1 MSVEVRIKSAL
12 QETKY
17 KPDPNGE
24 YTTEIDIP
32 NSGLT
37 IDEVKDHELVEDAF
51 VKDENTFHLY
61 VSADRKQQVGFE
73 VI

>member
-17 KPDPNGE
+17 KPDPNGD

-32 NSGLT
+32 NAGLT
-37 IDEVKDHELVEDAF
+37 IDEVKDHKLVEDAF
-51 VKDENTFHLY
+51 VKDEDTFHLY
-61 VSADRKQQVGFE
+61 VSTDLKQQVSFE

>member
-12 QETKY
+12 QDTKY
-17 KPDPNGE
+17 KPDPNGD

-32 NSGLT
+32 SSGLN
-37 IDEVKDHELVEDAF
+37 IDETKEHELVEDAF
-51 VKDENTFHLY
+51 VQDDETFHLY
-61 VSADRKQQVGFE
+61 VSTDRKQQVSFE

>member
-12 QETKY
+12 QDTKY
-17 KPDPNGE
+17 KPDPNGD

-32 NSGLT
+32 NAGLT
-37 IDEVKDHELVEDAF
+37 MDEVKEHELVEDAF
-51 VKDENTFHLY
+51 VKDDETFHLY
-61 VSADRKQQVGFE
+61 VSTDRKQQVSFE